1 MWQTTDRIKGRGRVR
16 PQLLFAAIPLR
27 GHPVYAVIHTGGKQ
41 YRVSVGDRIDVERID
56 AEPGTEITLD
66 RVLMVAQDGDVKI
79 GTPVIEG
86 AKVIASVD
94 EQARGKKVIT
104 FKMRAKK
111 RYRRKMGHRQQLT
124 RLTIKDI
131 VA

>member
-1 MWQTTDRIKGRGRVR
+1 
-16 PQLLFAAIPLR
+16 
-27 GHPVYAVIHTGGKQ
+27 VYAVIHTGGKQ

-66 RVLMVAQDGDVKI
+66 RVLMVAQDGDVKV
-79 GTPVIEG
+79 GTPVVEG

-94 EQARGKKVIT
+94 EQTKGAKVIT

-124 RLTIKDI
+124 RLTITNI